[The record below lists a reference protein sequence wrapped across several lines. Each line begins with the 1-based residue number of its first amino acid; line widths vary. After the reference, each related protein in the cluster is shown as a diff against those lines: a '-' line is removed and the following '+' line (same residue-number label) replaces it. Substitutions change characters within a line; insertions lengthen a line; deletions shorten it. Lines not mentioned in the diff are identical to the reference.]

1 MQCGVWSRDTYLK
14 IENPDAQH
22 WAFRVVESDSPK
34 DSFLSVILTS
44 LLREANADRIDLL
57 KIDVEGAELEIFGAT
72 DCANWLDRTDV
83 ILIELHGNCE
93 KVFIKPLKGSHF
105 KFHDLAKIWFLYGSA
120 MDLSFLSV

>member
-34 DSFLSVILTS
+34 DSFLSVTLTS
-44 LLREANADRIDLL
+44 LLREVNADRIDLL

-93 KVFIKPLKGSHF
+93 KVFYQAIERQ
-105 KFHDLAKIWFLYGSA
+105 
-120 MDLSFLSV
+120 SFQISRLGENLVLIRQPD